1 MDVIL
6 LVALIILAMIVG
18 VSLIYAAFAVLLIVT
33 VEIGNLIE
41 DTLKGLWRTMSRSAL
56 IAAAQRRPAFIRAMS
71 FGFLPLLILLA
82 VFLWPRL
89 V

>member
-6 LVALIILAMIVG
+6 VVALVILTMIVG
-18 VSLIYAAFAVLLIVT
+18 VSLIYAALAVLFLVT

-41 DTLKGLWRTMSRSAL
+41 DTLKGLWRTMSRNAL
-56 IAAAQRRPAFIRAMS
+56 IVAAQRRPAFTGAMS
-71 FGFLPLLILLA
+71 LGFLPLLILLA
-82 VFLWPRL
+82 VLLWPRL